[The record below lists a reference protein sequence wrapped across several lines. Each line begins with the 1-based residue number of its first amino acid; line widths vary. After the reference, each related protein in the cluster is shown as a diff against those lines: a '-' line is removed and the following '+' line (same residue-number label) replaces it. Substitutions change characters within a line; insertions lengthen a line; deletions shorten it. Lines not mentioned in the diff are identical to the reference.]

1 MVGSSVEELSVGWW
15 SVVVGSVL
23 IWLRGWWSVVGEP
36 VEDLSVIGSLWT
48 VACRW
53 SVVL

>member
-1 MVGSSVEELSVGWW
+1 MVGGCW
-15 SVVVGSVL
+15 VGSNMVEGL
-23 IWLRGWWSVVGEP
+23 VVGEP

-53 SVVL
+53 LVVL